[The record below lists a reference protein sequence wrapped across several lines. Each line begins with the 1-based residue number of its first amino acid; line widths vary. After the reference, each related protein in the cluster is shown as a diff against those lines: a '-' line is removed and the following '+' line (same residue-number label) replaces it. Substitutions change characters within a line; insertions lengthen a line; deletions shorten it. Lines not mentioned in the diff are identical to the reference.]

1 MNNRASVFSVADLLA
16 TDARKHRLIEVM
28 IATKTY
34 LAHSVFTGNKILQ
47 QHAVVTEN
55 NTIIGIKPV
64 DEITPDENII
74 EYKNG
79 LIAPAFID
87 LQLYGANKRLLSVL
101 PDATTVKAIYDY
113 SKTGGALHCMPTLGS
128 STYETIFKC
137 VDAIKDYWNADSRG
151 VLGLHVEGPW
161 INVAKRGAH
170 NPKWIFSP
178 TIEKAKE
185 LLEYGKGVIKMITLA
200 PEVVSEELINLV
212 HSYNVVVSAGH
223 TNATYE
229 QATNSFNTIK
239 TATHLYNAMS
249 ALQHREPGMVGAV
262 LDHSSVYCSIVPDGY
277 HVSFPAIRIAKKIM
291 GKRLFAIT
299 DAVTEATE
307 GYYQHTLDGDKYTA
321 NGILSGSALTMNKCL
336 KNFVEH
342 CGINIGEA
350 LRMCS
355 LYPAH
360 IMNMDDELGYILEGR
375 KANMVVLDKDLN
387 VLETIQ

>member
-1 MNNRASVFSVADLLA
+1 MSN
-16 TDARKHRLIEVM
+16 
-28 IATKTY
+28 TKTY
-34 LAHSVFTGNKILQ
+34 LAERIFTGNEMLQ
-47 QHAVVTEN
+47 QHVIVVEN
-55 NTIIGIKPV
+55 NIVTDIKPV
-64 DEITPDENII
+64 SELTSNENIV
-74 EYKNG
+74 EFKNA

-87 LQLYGANKRLLSVL
+87 LQLYGAHKRLLSVL
-101 PDATTVKAIYDY
+101 PDATTVKAIYEY
-113 SKTGGALHCMPTLGS
+113 SKAGGASHCVPTLGT

-137 VDAIKDYWNADSRG
+137 IDAIKDYWNASGQG

-170 NPKWIFSP
+170 NPAWIFSP
-178 TIEKAKE
+178 TVEQAKE
-185 LLEYGKGVIKMITLA
+185 LLEYGKGVIKIITLA
-200 PEVVSEELINLV
+200 PEVVNEAVIDLV

-229 QATNSFNTIK
+229 QATNSFKTIR

-262 LDHSSVYCSIVPDGY
+262 LDHPSVYCSIVPDGY
-277 HVSFPAIRIAKKIM
+277 HVNFPAIRIAKKIM
-291 GKRLFAIT
+291 GEKLFAIT
-299 DAVTEATE
+299 DAVTETTE

-342 CGINIGEA
+342 CDINIEEA

-355 LYPAH
+355 LYPARVMK
-360 IMNMDDELGYILEGR
+360 IENESGIIATGR
-375 KANMVVLDKDLN
+375 KANMVVLDKEFN
-387 VLETIQ
+387 VITTITG